1 MKKLLFMLAAVLA
14 AVSAQAA
21 YVDWQYSVSE
31 AKSGG
36 TDWTSGHTAYFLTA
50 AAWDGIKDNVTTEAL
65 EGAKLDKSAF
75 YLASSNKSQNFYSTG
90 NAGVGATRQVTADSG
105 NYYVILATAD
115 GYNVALNNV
124 AVTAYSD
131 PSGAD
136 TGLTPGVTIP
146 ANKDNAIAG
155 SGISYTPMSSGGSSG
170 GDVPEPTSGLLL
182 ALGGAML
189 ALRRRRA

>member
-1 MKKLLFMLAAVLA
+1 MKKLLFMLAAVVA

-50 AAWDGIKDNVTTEAL
+50 AAWDGIKSDVTAAAL
-65 EGAKLDKSAF
+65 SGAALDSSTF
-75 YLASSNKSQNFYSTG
+75 YLGASNKSSNFYSTG
-90 NAGVGATRQVTADSG
+90 AGGSAGVRQVEADTG

-124 AVTAYSD
+124 AITAYSD
-131 PSGAD
+131 PSGAG

-146 ANKDNAIAG
+146 ADKDNAIAG
-155 SGISYTPMSSGGSSG
+155 TGISYTPMSSGGG
-170 GDVPEPTSGLLL
+170 GGGVPEPTSGLLL